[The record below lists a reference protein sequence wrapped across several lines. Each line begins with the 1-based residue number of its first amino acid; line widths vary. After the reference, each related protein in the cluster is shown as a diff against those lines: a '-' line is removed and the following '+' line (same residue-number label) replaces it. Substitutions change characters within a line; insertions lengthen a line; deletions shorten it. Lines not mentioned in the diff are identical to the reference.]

1 MNRPINY
8 NPELSAKSEEAYEKK
23 KREGWDELKDLEN
36 EVAEIEMWLCLQ
48 KSETDAKRYKILE
61 VLNKLNKLRER
72 MKCEQKTRST

>member
-8 NPELSAKSEEAYEKK
+8 NHELSAKSEEAYEKK
-23 KREGWDELKDLEN
+23 KREGWDELKNLEN